1 MNERRE
7 LQRFGK
13 KHKKSICRR
22 IFSILGNSRIT
33 YNEVFKKLKE
43 IIETE
48 EIKGDN
54 HKIRILR
61 FERLAFLLN
70 DPKYGDKIKII
81 LKEYIDFIKAIL
93 KYKRLHETI
102 FKIDLFNQFK
112 ILGSKKMM
120 MELILD
126 LEQKFN
132 VKFDIFYKK
141 GIKR

>member
-1 MNERRE
+1 
-7 LQRFGK
+7 
-13 KHKKSICRR
+13 
-22 IFSILGNSRIT
+22 
-33 YNEVFKKLKE
+33 
-43 IIETE
+43 
-48 EIKGDN
+48 
-54 HKIRILR
+54 
-61 FERLAFLLN
+61 LLN

-81 LKEYIDFIKAIL
+81 LKEYIDFIKEIL
-93 KYKRLHETI
+93 KQKRLHETI

-120 MELILD
+120 MALILD